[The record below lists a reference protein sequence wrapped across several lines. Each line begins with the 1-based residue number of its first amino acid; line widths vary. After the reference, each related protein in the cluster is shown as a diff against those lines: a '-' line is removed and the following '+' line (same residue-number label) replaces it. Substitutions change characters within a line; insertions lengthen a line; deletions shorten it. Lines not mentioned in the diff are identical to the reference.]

1 MLVTSNAMAIYKL
14 MKRVLTNIKTYC
26 HFFEYPKISWLGI
39 RRSGAC
45 PRTFFRGHAPLL
57 QSALLAT
64 LLAAS
69 GYAQAADLLE
79 TFRAAQ
85 TNDPVFAAARATQQA
100 GKEKLSQGRSLLMP
114 SVNLTAN
121 STFTDLTTQYNP
133 SKPPFLVGGTSR
145 YNSNGYGVTLVQ
157 PLFREQNWQIYSE
170 SELQATQADLQFKIA
185 QQDLIV
191 RVAQAYFDVLI
202 AQDSVGLVD
211 AQKNAISE
219 QLQQAKRNF
228 EVGSATITDTLEAQ
242 SRYDLTGA
250 QEIAAQNNLE
260 LKRSALQQLINS
272 APGELDPLGK
282 DFTLE
287 APQPASMDKWV
298 SEAQSTSLQLAI
310 AQAGAEIA
318 DREVSRN
325 RGGHLPTVD
334 LVANYSQNN
343 ANGSSFGVGTDT
355 TSKTIGVQ
363 LNMPLF
369 QGGAVNSKWREAE
382 ANRERAR
389 QELENA
395 RRTVEQQTRQAYL
408 GVVSGIAQ
416 VQALKQAVTSSQS
429 VLDASK
435 LGQEVGVRTNL
446 DVLNAQQQLYSTR
459 RDLYQAQ
466 YNYLL
471 SELRLKQAVGT
482 LGEADLG
489 KVNQALH

>member
-1 MLVTSNAMAIYKL
+1 MKL
-14 MKRVLTNIKTYC
+14 KSI
-26 HFFEYPKISWLGI
+26 F
-39 RRSGAC
+39 
-45 PRTFFRGHAPLL
+45 
-57 QSALLAT
+57 LAT
-64 LLAAS
+64 LLASS
-69 GYAQAADLLE
+69 GYTQAADLLE

-85 TNDPVFAAARATQQA
+85 ANDPVFAAARATQQA
-100 GKEKLSQGRSLLMP
+100 GQEKLSQGRSLLMP
-114 SVNLTAN
+114 SVNLNAN
-121 STFTDLTTQYNP
+121 STFNNQSARYQGFLSQASGDYN
-133 SKPPFLVGGTSR
+133 
-145 YNSNGYGVTLVQ
+145 YNSNGYGVSLVQ
-157 PLFREQNWQIYSE
+157 PLFREQNWQAYSE
-170 SELQATQADLQFKIA
+170 SELQASQADVQLKIA

-211 AQKNAISE
+211 AQKTAISE

-250 QEIAAQNNLE
+250 QEIAGQNNLE
-260 LKRSALQQLINS
+260 IKRSALQQLINT
-272 APGELDPLGK
+272 APGELDHLGK
-282 DFTLE
+282 DFKLE
-287 APQPASMDKWV
+287 SPQPADMEKWV
-298 SEAQSTSLQLAI
+298 SEAQQSNLQLAI

-318 DREVSRN
+318 DREVARN

-334 LVANYSQNN
+334 LVANYSKNSTGGVM
-343 ANGSSFGVGTDT
+343 ANDT
-355 TSKTIGVQ
+355 TNKSIGVQ

-369 QGGAVNSKWREAE
+369 EGGVVNSRWREAE

-395 RRTVEQQTRQAYL
+395 RRNVEQQTRQAYL

-416 VQALKQAVTSSQS
+416 VQALKQALTSSQS
-429 VLDASK
+429 VLEASK

-446 DVLNAQQQLYSTR
+446 DVLNAQQQLFSTR

-466 YNYLL
+466 YNYLM

-482 LGEADLG
+482 LSEADLG

>member
-1 MLVTSNAMAIYKL
+1 
-14 MKRVLTNIKTYC
+14 
-26 HFFEYPKISWLGI
+26 
-39 RRSGAC
+39 
-45 PRTFFRGHAPLL
+45 
-57 QSALLAT
+57 
-64 LLAAS
+64 
-69 GYAQAADLLE
+69 
-79 TFRAAQ
+79 
-85 TNDPVFAAARATQQA
+85 
-100 GKEKLSQGRSLLMP
+100 
-114 SVNLTAN
+114 
-121 STFTDLTTQYNP
+121 
-133 SKPPFLVGGTSR
+133 
-145 YNSNGYGVTLVQ
+145 
-157 PLFREQNWQIYSE
+157 
-170 SELQATQADLQFKIA
+170 
-185 QQDLIV
+185 
-191 RVAQAYFDVLI
+191 
-202 AQDSVGLVD
+202 VGLVD
-211 AQKNAISE
+211 AQKTAISE

-228 EVGSATITDTLEAQ
+228 DVGSATITDTLEAQ

-260 LKRSALQQLINS
+260 IKRSALQQLINS
-272 APGELDPLGK
+272 APGELDHLGK
-282 DFTLE
+282 DLTLE
-287 APQPASMDKWV
+287 APQPASMEKWV
-298 SEAQSTSLQLAI
+298 SEAQLTSLQLAI

-334 LVANYSQNN
+334 LVANYSKNN
-343 ANGSSFGVGTDT
+343 ANGSSFGIGTDT
-355 TSKTIGVQ
+355 TSKTVGVQ

-369 QGGAVNSKWREAE
+369 EGGAINSKWREAE

-395 RRTVEQQTRQAYL
+395 RRNVEQQTRQAYL

-466 YNYLL
+466 YNYLM

-489 KVNQALH
+489 KVSQALK